1 MTFDATSIQIAD
13 QLPGDVTYVS
23 HTQTSGN
30 YSPTQNEWDISLI
43 ENGTC
48 DTLWIDVTVDSYECI
63 INEAQI
69 SQSDQEDIDSTPN
82 NEDGDQSEDDED
94 LAKVTVDT
102 FDLALT
108 KKLTPMQTVPVTI
121 GSTVT
126 YDIEVC
132 NQGTVDA
139 YNIDVVDYVP
149 AGMMVTDPNWTASG
163 ITSEY
168 FRTIPGPITAGN
180 CETITLV
187 TTVTT
192 IPPSGSY
199 INYAEISTAEDATG
213 NTPEDIDSDPDND
226 PGNDGPVTDNI
237 TDNSK
242 EDEDDHDPAE
252 IPVIMVNCEISSNST
267 VCPETTLMMEEI
279 GMGNTCLLYTSPSP
293 RDLST
298 SRMPSS
304 A

>member
-1 MTFDATSIQIAD
+1 
-13 QLPGDVTYVS
+13 
-23 HTQTSGN
+23 
-30 YSPTQNEWDISLI
+30 
-43 ENGTC
+43 
-48 DTLWIDVTVDSYECI
+48 
-63 INEAQI
+63 
-69 SQSDQEDIDSTPN
+69 
-82 NEDGDQSEDDED
+82 
-94 LAKVTVDT
+94 
-102 FDLALT
+102 
-108 KKLTPMQTVPVTI
+108 MQTVPVTI

-139 YNIDVVDYVP
+139 YNIEVVDYVP

-213 NTPEDIDSDPDND
+213 NTPEDID
-226 PGNDGPVTDNI
+226 
-237 TDNSK
+237 
-242 EDEDDHDPAE
+242 
-252 IPVIMVNCEISSNST
+252 
-267 VCPETTLMMEEI
+267 
-279 GMGNTCLLYTSPSP
+279 
-293 RDLST
+293 LSLIHI
-298 SRMPSS
+298 
-304 A
+304 